1 MTSIFGPQ
9 TISILARIIA
19 FCTAIPFHE
28 AAHAFVSNKLGD
40 PTAKRL
46 GRLTLNP
53 IKHLDPMG
61 FLAMLTIGVGWA
73 KPVPI
78 NTAYYKNRKVGMAI
92 SSAAGP
98 LSNFFL
104 AFIIMILSKLTIYAG
119 PSSIAGA
126 LPAVVVGVIWQIL
139 NYLIIININLAIFN
153 LLPIPPLD
161 GSRIFL
167 LFLPNKAYFDV
178 QKYERY
184 IMIGMLALI
193 FLLPMLTG
201 FDPISWLLGSVWP
214 YMYGALNWLTGF
226 IDFFAG
232 TVFA

>member
-98 LSNFFL
+98 LSNLLL
-104 AFIIMILSKLTIYAG
+104 AFIIMGLYKLTYYAG
-119 PSSIAGA
+119 AASFAGA
-126 LPAVVVGVIWQIL
+126 LPVAAVNVVLQIL
-139 NYLIIININLAIFN
+139 FYLIVININLAIFN
-153 LLPIPPLD
+153 MLPIPPLD

-193 FLLPMLTG
+193 FLLPMVTG
-201 FDPISWLLGSVWP
+201 FDPVSWLLGSVYP
-214 YMYGALNWLTGF
+214 YVMRGLDWLTGF

-232 TVFA
+232 AAFA